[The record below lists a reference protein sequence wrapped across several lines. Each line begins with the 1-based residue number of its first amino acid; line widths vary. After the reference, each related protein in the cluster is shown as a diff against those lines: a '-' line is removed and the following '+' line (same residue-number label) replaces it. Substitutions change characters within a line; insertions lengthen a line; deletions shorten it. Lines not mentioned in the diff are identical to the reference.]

1 MMTMWE
7 NQFQKVMERKKFDF
21 IVGWHLLYKPLS
33 IDIWWVFY
41 FAYFTYRQERIN
53 PYQNGN
59 LDLISLLK
67 TYKLYLQTLSQCS
80 TRNDTINSNQPSP
93 PSEDKGDK
101 GAAVSD
107 NIASLSKQ
115 MLQEQR
121 SQIKSLSSM
130 KAALQLQLQDI
141 NESIGKVRKECR

>member
-1 MMTMWE
+1 MT
-7 NQFQKVMERKKFDF
+7 V
-21 IVGWHLLYKPLS
+21 IVRRRLLTLTGVLLC
-33 IDIWWVFY
+33 IF
-41 FAYFTYRQERIN
+41 FTHWQERIN

-80 TRNDTINSNQPSP
+80 TRNDTINSNQPL
-93 PSEDKGDK
+93 PSEDKGDE

-107 NIASLSKQ
+107 TITSLSKQ
-115 MLQEQR
+115 ILQEQR

-130 KAALQLQLQDI
+130 KAALQLQLQDV

>member
-1 MMTMWE
+1 M
-7 NQFQKVMERKKFDF
+7 
-21 IVGWHLLYKPLS
+21 I
-33 IDIWWVFY
+33 Y

-80 TRNDTINSNQPSP
+80 TRNDTINSNRPPS
-93 PSEDKGDK
+93 PSEDEGDK

-107 NIASLSKQ
+107 TIASLSKQ